1 MTLRLELTTSLV
13 LFCVTLLCV
22 LIREMSSAIS
32 LGMALSQGLQLTAL
46 FQRCIQVSID
56 MATYFTSTE
65 RILGLSREISIEIN
79 THSPP
84 SQEVSKV
91 TSVVLGDYQPVPVAA
106 VAAVAVAKTLEEGVE
121 PEEAIGEWS
130 PSAGKVEFLGVSMR
144 YRPNT
149 PLVLRNVS
157 FTVNGGEMVG
167 ICGRTGCGKSSLIQA
182 LFRIVECDAGKIL
195 IDNREIKS
203 IPLRMLREG
212 LAIIPQDPTIFQGTL
227 RFQLDPFIRHTD
239 AELFSVLQMVSLE
252 GYVSQ
257 LTSGLNHLIV
267 EGGENPEELL
277 SRLSDSHL
285 I

>member
-1 MTLRLELTTSLV
+1 
-13 LFCVTLLCV
+13 
-22 LIREMSSAIS
+22 
-32 LGMALSQGLQLTAL
+32 
-46 FQRCIQVSID
+46 
-56 MATYFTSTE
+56 
-65 RILGLSREISIEIN
+65 
-79 THSPP
+79 
-84 SQEVSKV
+84 
-91 TSVVLGDYQPVPVAA
+91 
-106 VAAVAVAKTLEEGVE
+106 
-121 PEEAIGEWS
+121 
-130 PSAGKVEFLGVSMR
+130 
-144 YRPNT
+144 
-149 PLVLRNVS
+149 
-157 FTVNGGEMVG
+157 MVG

-267 EGGENPEELL
+267 EGGDNL
-277 SRLSDSHL
+277 SQGQRQLICIARSILRSSKILVLDEATSSVDSITDEVIQSVLRNVARAKQCTVLCVAHRLSTIRDFDRILCLENGQIAEFDTPGNLLLNPNSMFSTMSHCV
-285 I
+285 